1 MTEKRK
7 MPVDRRIAP
16 PPLLLKLF
24 GSIRGARF
32 ELGAHFSLNLPAVF
46 S

>member
-7 MPVDRRIAP
+7 MPVDRRIGP

-24 GSIRGARF
+24 GGIRGTRF

-46 S
+46 P